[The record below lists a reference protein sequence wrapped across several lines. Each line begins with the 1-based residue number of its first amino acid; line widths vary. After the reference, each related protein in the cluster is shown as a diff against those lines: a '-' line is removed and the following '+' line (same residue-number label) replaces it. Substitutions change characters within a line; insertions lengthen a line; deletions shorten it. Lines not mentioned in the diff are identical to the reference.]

1 MKYSHKL
8 SDGVHILAYVKIYQ
22 DGDLSSQAIASSIE
36 SNPSLVRR
44 LMSRLVAA
52 GLLKSQPG
60 AVAPTLAR
68 PAADISLLDIYRAI
82 EDNQQLLHI
91 DDKTN
96 PQCIVGGNIQDT
108 LNDIYQQIQSQSEQA
123 MQDVSLQSIID
134 DILVREDK
142 KRQSAANAKD

>member
-8 SDGVHILAYVKIYQ
+8 SDGVHILAYVDIYR

-44 LMSRLVAA
+44 LMSRLVKA
-52 GLLKSQPG
+52 GLLQSRPG
-60 AVAPTLAR
+60 VIAPALAR
-68 PAADISLLDIYRAI
+68 PATEISLLDVYRAV

-96 PQCIVGGNIQDT
+96 PKCIVGGNIQDT
-108 LNDIYQQIQSQSEQA
+108 LNGIYDQIQTSTEQA
-123 MQDVSLQSIID
+123 MQQVNLQGIID
-134 DILVREDK
+134 DILVRE
-142 KRQSAANAKD
+142 SAKH